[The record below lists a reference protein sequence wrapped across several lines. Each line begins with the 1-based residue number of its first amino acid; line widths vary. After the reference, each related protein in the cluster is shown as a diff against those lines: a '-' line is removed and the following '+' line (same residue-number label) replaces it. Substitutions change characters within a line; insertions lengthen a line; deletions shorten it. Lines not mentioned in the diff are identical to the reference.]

1 MAWLAVKRGRRCHHD
16 DNSMLSIVSDR
27 CSLSHVR
34 EALTNE
40 VDGASYVDIHDKV
53 EVVEVKGVSVAVE
66 NLQSRVRL
74 VVKA

>member
-1 MAWLAVKRGRRCHHD
+1 M
-16 DNSMLSIVSDR
+16 
-27 CSLSHVR
+27 R